1 MKLFLSA
8 IFILIYIHLFS
19 QDLACP
25 KFKNSINSKWAIG
38 ANFSE
43 NYCSR
48 FLYSTDDNGDL
59 VINNRNKIEIP
70 DFGYNTGFV
79 LLYSFNNRIKFESG
93 IQFNAI
99 GDKTKKKIIDSFTWP
114 DNIPDPKYADM
125 QAIRFNH
132 QYQYFEI
139 PMKIDFLFNKAKRGK
154 FDFFGSFGFIPM
166 FYYQSISKG
175 YYYFSDRTEIKS
187 NVFQYDFFN
196 IFSLSVYLSAGMDY
210 NFLNRFV
217 LRIEP
222 NFRSQI
228 ISISN
233 APVWGYYYS
242 GGLNLGLL
250 YKL

>member
-1 MKLFLSA
+1 VKLFLSA

-25 KFKNSINSKWAIG
+25 KFKNPINSKRAIG

-48 FLYSTDDNGDL
+48 FLFSSD
-59 VINNRNKIEIP
+59 INNLVVDELNRIEIP
-70 DFGYNTGFV
+70 DFGFNTGLTF
-79 LLYSFNNRIKFESG
+79 LYTFNDKINFESG
-93 IQFNAI
+93 IQYNTI
-99 GDKTKKKIIDSFTWP
+99 GERTKKMIIDSIRWP
-114 DNIPDPKYADM
+114 DNIPDPKYDDL
-125 QAIRFNH
+125 QSIRFKY

-154 FDFFGSFGFIPM
+154 FDFFGSLGFIPM

-175 YYYFSDRTEIKS
+175 YYYFSDRMEVKS
-187 NVFQYDFFN
+187 NVIQYDFFN
-196 IFSLSVYLSAGMDY
+196 IFSLSISLSAGIDY

-217 LRIEP
+217 FRIEP
-222 NFRSQI
+222 NIRSQI